1 MKKKRCSFGDT
12 FFVSKK
18 SVLLCKI
25 FWTEK
30 VMNIKEKIRV
40 VPDFPTPGIQ
50 FYDITTLLN
59 DPQAFRETIDTMVQI
74 ARKFEPDVVVALES
88 RGFFFGPVIAY
99 QLGVPFV
106 PVRKKGK
113 LPFTTYQETYLLEY
127 GSATMEIH
135 TDALPNNQKVL
146 IIDDVLATGGS
157 MAAAIK
163 LVNHFHPKE
172 IHLLF
177 LMELEA
183 LKGRKKLAKYSV
195 DSLIKV

>member
-1 MKKKRCSFGDT
+1 MKKKVFRKNT
-12 FFVSKK
+12 FFVLKK

-59 DPQAFRETIDTMVQI
+59 DPQAYRETIDTMVQI
-74 ARKFEPDVVVALES
+74 AKKFEPDVVVALES
-88 RGFFFGPVIAY
+88 RGFFFGTNLAF

-113 LPFTTYQETYLLEY
+113 LPFKTYQETYLLEY

-135 TDALPNNQKVL
+135 TDAMAENQKVL

-157 MAAAIK
+157 MTAAVN
-163 LVNHFHPKE
+163 LVNHFHPKD

-183 LKGRKKLAKYSV
+183 LKGRKRLSKYSI
-195 DSLIKV
+195 DSLLTV

>member
-1 MKKKRCSFGDT
+1 MFRKNT
-12 FFVSKK
+12 FFVLKK
-18 SVLLCKI
+18 SVLLCKF
-25 FWTEK
+25 FWTKK

-59 DPQAFRETIDTMVQI
+59 DGQAFRETIDAMVQI
-74 ARKFEPDVVVALES
+74 AKKFNPDVVIALES

-99 QLGVPFV
+99 QLGIPFV

-113 LPFTTYQETYLLEY
+113 LPYKTYQETYLLEY

-135 TDALPNNQKVL
+135 TDAMPENQKVL

-157 MAAAIK
+157 MAAAIN
-163 LVNHFHPKE
+163 LVNHFHPKD

-183 LKGRKKLAKYSV
+183 LKGRKKLSKYSI
-195 DSLIKV
+195 DSLLTV

>member
-1 MKKKRCSFGDT
+1 M
-12 FFVSKK
+12 
-18 SVLLCKI
+18 CKI

-30 VMNIKEKIRV
+30 VTNIKDKIRI

-59 DPQAFRETIDTMVQI
+59 DAVAFRETIDAMLLI
-74 ARKFEPDVVVALES
+74 AKRYNPDVVVALES
-88 RGFFFGPVIAY
+88 RGFFFGSCLAL

-113 LPFTTYQETYLLEY
+113 LPFKTYQESYLLEY

-135 TDALPNNQKVL
+135 TDAMKEDKNVL

-157 MAAAIK
+157 MSAAVN
-163 LVNHFHPKE
+163 LVNHFHPKNV
-172 IHLLF
+172 HLLF

-183 LKGRKKLAKYSV
+183 LKGRKKLSKYSV
-195 DSLIKV
+195 DSLLIV

>member
-1 MKKKRCSFGDT
+1 MKKKVFRKNT
-12 FFVSKK
+12 FFVLKK

-30 VMNIKEKIRV
+30 VMIIKEKIRV

-59 DPQAFRETIDTMVQI
+59 DPQAYRETIDTMVQI
-74 ARKFEPDVVVALES
+74 AKKFEPDVVVALES
-88 RGFFFGPVIAY
+88 RGFFFGTNLAF

-113 LPFTTYQETYLLEY
+113 LPFKTYQETYLLEY

-135 TDALPNNQKVL
+135 TDAMAENQKVL

-157 MAAAIK
+157 MTAAVN
-163 LVNHFHPKE
+163 LVNHFHPKD

-183 LKGRKKLAKYSV
+183 LKGRKRLSKYSI
-195 DSLIKV
+195 DSLLTV

>member
-1 MKKKRCSFGDT
+1 VFRKNT
-12 FFVSKK
+12 FFVLKK

-59 DPQAFRETIDTMVQI
+59 DPQAYRETIDTMVQI
-74 ARKFEPDVVVALES
+74 AKKFEPDVVVALES
-88 RGFFFGPVIAY
+88 RGFFFGTNLAF

-113 LPFTTYQETYLLEY
+113 LPFKTYQETYLLEY

-135 TDALPNNQKVL
+135 TDAMAENQKVL

-157 MAAAIK
+157 MTAAVN
-163 LVNHFHPKE
+163 LVNHFHPKD

-183 LKGRKKLAKYSV
+183 LKGRKRLSKYSI
-195 DSLIKV
+195 DSLLTV

>member
-1 MKKKRCSFGDT
+1 M
-12 FFVSKK
+12 
-18 SVLLCKI
+18 
-25 FWTEK
+25 
-30 VMNIKEKIRV
+30 

-59 DPQAFRETIDTMVQI
+59 DAQAYRETIDSMVLI
-74 ARKFEPDVVVALES
+74 AKKFNPDVVVALES
-88 RGFFFGPVIAY
+88 RGFFFGTCLALE
-99 QLGVPFV
+99 LGVPFV

-113 LPFTTYQETYLLEY
+113 LPFKTYQESYLLEY

-135 TDALPNNQKVL
+135 TDAMPENKKVL

-157 MAAAIK
+157 MSAAVN
-163 LVNHFHPKE
+163 LVNHFNPKE

-183 LKGRKKLAKYSV
+183 LKGRKKLSKYTI
-195 DSLIKV
+195 DSLLKV

>member
-1 MKKKRCSFGDT
+1 M
-12 FFVSKK
+12 
-18 SVLLCKI
+18 CKI
-25 FWTEK
+25 FGQKK

-59 DPQAFRETIDTMVQI
+59 DPQAFRETMDAMLQI

-99 QLGVPFV
+99 QLGIPFV

-113 LPFTTYQETYLLEY
+113 LPYTTYQETYLLEY

-135 TDALPNNQKVL
+135 TDAVHDNQKVL

-157 MAAAIK
+157 MSAAIN

>member
-1 MKKKRCSFGDT
+1 MFRKIT
-12 FFVSKK
+12 FFFLKK

-50 FYDITTLLN
+50 FYDITTLLS
-59 DPQAFRETIDTMVQI
+59 DGQAFHETIDAMVQI
-74 ARKFEPDVVVALES
+74 AKKFNPDVVVALES

-99 QLGVPFV
+99 QLGIPFV

-113 LPFTTYQETYLLEY
+113 LPYKTYQETYLLEY

-135 TDALPNNQKVL
+135 NDNYPKDQKVL
-146 IIDDVLATGGS
+146 IVDDVLATGGS
-157 MAAAIK
+157 MAAAIN
-163 LVNHFHPKE
+163 LVNHFNPKE

-183 LKGRKKLAKYSV
+183 LKGREKLSQYSI
-195 DSLIKV
+195 DSLITV

>member
-1 MKKKRCSFGDT
+1 MKKKVFRKNA
-12 FFVSKK
+12 FFVLKK

-59 DPQAFRETIDTMVQI
+59 DPQAYRETIDTMVQI
-74 ARKFEPDVVVALES
+74 AKKFEPDVVVALES
-88 RGFFFGPVIAY
+88 RGFFFGTNLAF

-113 LPFTTYQETYLLEY
+113 LPFKTYQETYLLEY

-135 TDALPNNQKVL
+135 TDAMAENQNVL

-157 MAAAIK
+157 MTAAVN
-163 LVNHFHPKE
+163 LVNHFHPKD

-183 LKGRKKLAKYSV
+183 LKGRKRLSKYSI
-195 DSLIKV
+195 DSLLTV

>member
-1 MKKKRCSFGDT
+1 MFRKNT
-12 FFVSKK
+12 FFVLKK

-25 FWTEK
+25 FWTEN

-59 DPQAFRETIDTMVQI
+59 DPQAYRETIDTMVQI
-74 ARKFEPDVVVALES
+74 ARKFNPDVVVALES
-88 RGFFFGPVIAY
+88 RGFFFGTNLAL

-113 LPFTTYQETYLLEY
+113 LPFKTYQETYLLEY

-135 TDALPNNQKVL
+135 TDAMAENQKVL

-157 MAAAIK
+157 MTAAVN

-183 LKGRKKLAKYSV
+183 LKGRKKLSKYSI
-195 DSLIKV
+195 DSLLTV

>member
-1 MKKKRCSFGDT
+1 VFFQDT
-12 FFVSKK
+12 FFVLKK
-18 SVLLCKI
+18 SVLLCNFILDRK
-25 FWTEK
+25 K
-30 VMNIKEKIRV
+30 MNIKEKIRV

-59 DPQAFRETIDTMVQI
+59 DAQAYRETIDSMVLI
-74 ARKFEPDVVVALES
+74 AKKFNPDVVVALES
-88 RGFFFGPVIAY
+88 RGFFFGTNLAL

-106 PVRKKGK
+106 PIRKKGK
-113 LPFTTYQETYLLEY
+113 LPFKTYQETYLLEY

-135 TDALPNNQKVL
+135 TDAMAENQNVL

-157 MAAAIK
+157 MAAAVN
-163 LVNHFHPKE
+163 LVNHFHPKD

-183 LKGRKKLAKYSV
+183 LKGRKKLSKYSI
-195 DSLIKV
+195 DSLLTV

>member
-1 MKKKRCSFGDT
+1 MFRKNT
-12 FFVSKK
+12 FFVLKK

-30 VMNIKEKIRV
+30 VMIIKEKIRV

-59 DPQAFRETIDTMVQI
+59 DPQAYRETIDTMVQI
-74 ARKFEPDVVVALES
+74 AKKFEPDVVVALES
-88 RGFFFGPVIAY
+88 RGFFFGTNLAF

-113 LPFTTYQETYLLEY
+113 LPFKTYQETYLLEY

-135 TDALPNNQKVL
+135 TDAMAENQNVL

-157 MAAAIK
+157 MTAAVN

-183 LKGRKKLAKYSV
+183 LKGRKKLSKYSI
-195 DSLIKV
+195 DSLLTV

>member
-1 MKKKRCSFGDT
+1 M
-12 FFVSKK
+12 
-18 SVLLCKI
+18 CKI

-30 VMNIKEKIRV
+30 VMIIKEKIRV

-59 DPQAFRETIDTMVQI
+59 DPQAYRETIDTMVQI
-74 ARKFEPDVVVALES
+74 ARKFNPDVVVALES
-88 RGFFFGPVIAY
+88 RGFFFGTNLAL

-113 LPFTTYQETYLLEY
+113 LPFKTYQETYLLEY

-135 TDALPNNQKVL
+135 TDAMAENQNVL

-157 MAAAIK
+157 MTAAVN

-183 LKGRKKLAKYSV
+183 LKGRKKLSKYSI
-195 DSLIKV
+195 DSLLTV

>member
-1 MKKKRCSFGDT
+1 MCT
-12 FFVSKK
+12 FF
-18 SVLLCKI
+18 LDQ
-25 FWTEK
+25 K

-59 DPQAFRETIDTMVQI
+59 DAQAYRETIDSMVLI
-74 ARKFEPDVVVALES
+74 ANKFNPDVVVALES
-88 RGFFFGPVIAY
+88 RGFFFGTCLALE
-99 QLGVPFV
+99 LGVPFV

-113 LPFTTYQETYLLEY
+113 LPFKTYQESYLLEY

-135 TDALPNNQKVL
+135 TDAMPENKKVL

-157 MAAAIK
+157 MSAAVN
-163 LVNHFHPKE
+163 LVNHFNPKE

-183 LKGRKKLAKYSV
+183 LKGRKKLSKYTI
-195 DSLIKV
+195 DSLLKV

>member
-1 MKKKRCSFGDT
+1 MFFTDT
-12 FFVSKK
+12 FFVLKK

-25 FWTEK
+25 FLDKKE
-30 VMNIKEKIRV
+30 MNIKDKIRV

-59 DPQAFRETIDTMVQI
+59 DPDAYRETIEAMMQV
-74 ARKFEPDVVVALES
+74 ARKFEPEVVVALES
-88 RGFFFGPVIAY
+88 RGFFFGTNLSL

-113 LPFTTYQETYLLEY
+113 LPFKTYQETYLLEY

-135 TDALPNNQKVL
+135 TDAMQENKKVL

-157 MAAAIK
+157 MTAAVN
-163 LVNHFHPKE
+163 LVNHFHPKD

-183 LKGRKKLAKYSV
+183 LKGRKKLNKYSI
-195 DSLIKV
+195 DSILTV

>member
-1 MKKKRCSFGDT
+1 MKKKVFRKNT
-12 FFVSKK
+12 FFVLKK

-30 VMNIKEKIRV
+30 VMIIKEKIRV

-59 DPQAFRETIDTMVQI
+59 DPQAYRETIDTMVQI
-74 ARKFEPDVVVALES
+74 ARKFNPDVVVALES
-88 RGFFFGPVIAY
+88 RGFFFGTNLAL

-113 LPFTTYQETYLLEY
+113 LPFKTYQETYLLEY

-135 TDALPNNQKVL
+135 TDAMAENQKVL

-157 MAAAIK
+157 MTAAVN

-183 LKGRKKLAKYSV
+183 LKGRKKLSKYSI
-195 DSLIKV
+195 DSLLTV